1 MDIRLQSLHFKA
13 SDNLQAFVNEKV
25 SKLFNHNDKIVFA
38 DVTLYEDGSEPDNKY
53 CEMKLAVPDNEH
65 FVKKNSPSFEQSI
78 LETVEAMQ
86 KIQRREHTKITNQ
99 HNKPA

>member
-25 SKLFNHNDKIVFA
+25 SKLFGHNNKIVYA
-38 DVTLYEDGSEPDNKY
+38 DVTLYETGGAPDNQY
-53 CEMKLAVPDNEH
+53 CEIKLAVPDNDH

-78 LETVEAMQ
+78 LEAVEAMQ
-86 KIQRREHTKITNQ
+86 KIQRREHTKIPDQ
-99 HNKPA
+99 RM